1 MRGRHPRA
9 AGDAGVSA
17 ASSASADRV
26 SLLRRALR
34 LEYLTVG
41 WNVVEGVV
49 AVAAAVNSGSVAL
62 LGFGI
67 DSFVESASG
76 SVLVWRLRAEHAGN
90 REEQAVERIER
101 RAERL
106 VGASFLVLAAYI
118 SVEASISLLG
128 GERPQRSLVGIVLT
142 AISLAVM
149 LWLAKAKRQAGR
161 RLGSR
166 ALIADA
172 AQTRACW
179 YLSATTL
186 GGLAL
191 NALFGLWWADPVA
204 AYGIAF
210 FLLREGQEAWLGE
223 GHDAGPSEGLHV
235 VDDSSGGRP

>member
-67 DSFVESASG
+67 DTFVESASG
-76 SVLVWRLRAEHAGN
+76 SVLVWRLR
-90 REEQAVERIER
+90 
-101 RAERL
+101 
-106 VGASFLVLAAYI
+106 
-118 SVEASISLLG
+118 
-128 GERPQRSLVGIVLT
+128 
-142 AISLAVM
+142 
-149 LWLAKAKRQAGR
+149 
-161 RLGSR
+161 
-166 ALIADA
+166 
-172 AQTRACW
+172 
-179 YLSATTL
+179 
-186 GGLAL
+186 
-191 NALFGLWWADPVA
+191 ADPVA